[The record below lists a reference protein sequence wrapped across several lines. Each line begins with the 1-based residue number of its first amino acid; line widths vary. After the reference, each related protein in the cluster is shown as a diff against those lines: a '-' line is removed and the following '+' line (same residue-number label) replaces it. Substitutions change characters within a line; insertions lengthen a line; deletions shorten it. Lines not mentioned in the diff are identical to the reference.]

1 VDCFSKLGALV
12 NGQIISLPG
21 FPSPSSSGISGQQ
34 AIAW

>member
-12 NGQIISLPG
+12 DGQIVSLPG